1 MHNRFEKIKD
11 ILIGIQLGKITP
23 EEQRMLEEWRKEKVI
38 HERLYRRLMDREHTC
53 ARLSALEDIDVD
65 KAFILNQ
72 KLLRRRSFVRVMYR
86 SLPYAALLI
95 FMIGIILLWPDT
107 PRQQSLPLAE
117 KMILPGSRKAELV
130 LADGTSVHL
139 YPDMRKTF
147 QDGSSEVV
155 VKGNAVNYTDGVKGN
170 KMAWHIIRTPLGG
183 EYSITLSDG
192 TQVWLNAMSELKYPV
207 YFDGKER
214 RVELKGEAF
223 FQVKTDTTCPFYV
236 TMEDYRL
243 KVLGTSFNVKAY
255 DEDECWQATLCTGQI
270 NLSDS
275 RSQETLVLAPGK
287 QAVCHRNIGKM
298 EVKEVDTALFTAWTK
313 GEFRFDNTSIENIFT
328 VLQRW
333 YKIEVF
339 YLNAHVRQE
348 VFTGKLPRF
357 DNLQV
362 ILEIMEKVS
371 DLQFEMKGNTVF
383 IK

>member
-38 HERLYRRLMDREHTC
+38 HERLYRRLMDRDHPC

-170 KMAWHIIRTPLGG
+170 KMAWHIIRTP
-183 EYSITLSDG
+183 
-192 TQVWLNAMSELKYPV
+192 
-207 YFDGKER
+207 
-214 RVELKGEAF
+214 
-223 FQVKTDTTCPFYV
+223 
-236 TMEDYRL
+236 
-243 KVLGTSFNVKAY
+243 
-255 DEDECWQATLCTGQI
+255 
-270 NLSDS
+270 
-275 RSQETLVLAPGK
+275 
-287 QAVCHRNIGKM
+287 
-298 EVKEVDTALFTAWTK
+298 
-313 GEFRFDNTSIENIFT
+313 
-328 VLQRW
+328 
-333 YKIEVF
+333 
-339 YLNAHVRQE
+339 
-348 VFTGKLPRF
+348 
-357 DNLQV
+357 
-362 ILEIMEKVS
+362 
-371 DLQFEMKGNTVF
+371 
-383 IK
+383 